1 MIIIQKKFSAC
12 VKVEHV
18 TRIFSLLRLLLFKS
32 ILLLLNYFKIQK
44 FSKSECC
51 FWSIFP
57 PHPPRSRGSP
67 RCGCACAVPAGRG
80 EHTWRSKFSIMI
92 FQIRLT
98 LYVWHQVCPFTNFT
112 CICFYFYW
120 EWAELFLA
128 PHIFTFSHP
137 GTCSVTTCPGLGL
150 GVPVNLVLRS

>member
-1 MIIIQKKFSAC
+1 MSPGSSPSSASSSSSPFSSSWIIS
-12 VKVEHV
+12 E
-18 TRIFSLLRLLLFKS
+18 LFQNHSKGVV
-32 ILLLLNYFKIQK
+32 FKNSQ
-44 FSKSECC
+44 
-51 FWSIFP
+51 
-57 PHPPRSRGSP
+57 SP
-67 RCGCACAVPAGRG
+67 RVVFDPSSHLTLPGPEEVLDVDVRVQSRQVGVSVPDD
-80 EHTWRSKFSIMI
+80 KKISIMI

-98 LYVWHQVCPFTNFT
+98 LYVWQQVCPFTNFT
-112 CICFYFYW
+112 CNCFYW

>member
-1 MIIIQKKFSAC
+1 MSPGSSPSSASSSSSPFSSSWIISKFLSKKSFQRS
-12 VKVEHV
+12 
-18 TRIFSLLRLLLFKS
+18 RF
-32 ILLLLNYFKIQK
+32 QK
-44 FSKSECC
+44 FSKSEGC
-51 FWSIFP
+51 FWSVFP

-67 RCGCACAVPAGRG
+67 RCGCACAVQAGRG
-80 EHTWRSKFSIMI
+80 GRTWRSKFSIMI